1 MHLVN
6 NVGPGLRRGRTK
18 VAQGTSVPTP
28 EVEQPEP
35 QEEVRDMP
43 QASERTVLRAPRTRK
58 RRRGAR
64 AQDLPDIDPIA
75 SFSKE
80 VPSVP
85 TTLAQPAVSHTHIGC
100 ITSIHV
106 NLNGKSGS
114 NDPNDADTSG

>member
-1 MHLVN
+1 
-6 NVGPGLRRGRTK
+6 
-18 VAQGTSVPTP
+18 
-28 EVEQPEP
+28 
-35 QEEVRDMP
+35 MP

-64 AQDLPDIDPIA
+64 AQDLPDIHPIA

-85 TTLAQPAVSHTHIGC
+85 TTLAQPAVSHIHIGC

-106 NLNGKSGS
+106 NLNGQSGS